1 MKNTAVETPRY
12 FFIFEGSHGA
22 GKSTAI
28 PEFVKLIEAF
38 RSCPTATEVL
48 KHEAPRADSG
58 EISRLYQF
66 AAQRDAMLEDL
77 FIRGFLET
85 ERTYSEWIV
94 ADRWTTSNAERV
106 NAASFTPAFVRSC
119 AVTGDEEHRDMQ
131 FFAAGNFIPIVFV
144 LTADAATLV
153 ERSNGRRPAKLVAR
167 IDEMQKFHKA
177 AAERGYYGAWCYPY
191 MTELRS
197 QYGMKCVKEI
207 RTNGKSPKQVARSCF
222 NYFAKFHK
230 AVSP

>member
-28 PEFVKLIEAF
+28 PAFVNLIEAF

-58 EISRLYQF
+58 EISRIYQF
-66 AAQRDAMLEDL
+66 ASQRDAMLEDL
-77 FIRGFLET
+77 FIRGVLET
-85 ERTYSEWIV
+85 GRAHPEWIV
-94 ADRWTTSNAERV
+94 AVRWTTSNAERDQ
-106 NAASFTPAFVRSC
+106 
-119 AVTGDEEHRDMQ
+119 TGVLTSSYEEYRDMT
-131 FFAAGNFIPIVFV
+131 FFAGGNFIPIVFV
-144 LTADAATLV
+144 LTADVATLV

-167 IDEMQKFHKA
+167 INEMQKFHKEA
-177 AAERGYYGAWCYPY
+177 AKRGHYWNWCCPY
-191 MTELRS
+191 MREL
-197 QYGMKCVKEI
+197 QEQFGMKCVKEI
-207 RTNGKSPKQVARSCF
+207 RTSGKTPEQVAKACF
-222 NYFAKFHK
+222 NYFIKVQK